1 MSNYRYHVIAEAR
14 INAGHTQKQA
24 AEVVRVTPR
33 QWQRYESGDSRIP
46 YAVWELYKIKTNQA
60 DRLYILNSPLEEY

>member
-1 MSNYRYHVIAEAR
+1 MSNYRHHVIAEAR

-33 QWQRYESGDSRIP
+33 QWQRYESGETRIP
-46 YAVWELYKIKTNQA
+46 WAVWELYLLKTNQRSA
-60 DRLYILNSPLEEY
+60 